1 MTPHVLKIWNIDGA
15 DNYTKIDTM
24 DIITNY
30 LLLYFSKEFSSIRK
44 IHVDGSN
51 ICAIHKGWKKFQ
63 RLEHWRNCL
72 VARDFK
78 SSSSSSESNK
88 YILFFKV
95 KCSHNGYMHPIIRV
109 YYYLNS

>member
-44 IHVDGSN
+44 IHVD
-51 ICAIHKGWKKFQ
+51 IKGT
-63 RLEHWRNCL
+63 LHHECIL
-72 VARDFK
+72 
-78 SSSSSSESNK
+78 SSE
-88 YILFFKV
+88 
-95 KCSHNGYMHPIIRV
+95 CPQG
-109 YYYLNS
+109 